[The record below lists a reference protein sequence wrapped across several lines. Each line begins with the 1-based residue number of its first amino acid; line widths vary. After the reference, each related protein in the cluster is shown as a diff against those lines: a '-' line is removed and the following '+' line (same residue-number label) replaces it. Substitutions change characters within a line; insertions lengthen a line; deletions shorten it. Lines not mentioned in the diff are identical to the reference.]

1 MTCLESVQKK
11 IDFKPEVALILG
23 SGLGDF
29 ADGIKIEQTIDYT
42 DIEGFPVSTVK
53 GHKGRFVFGYVE
65 ETPVVIMQG
74 RVHYYERVFRG
85 IKMETKQQF
94 LEEIN
99 KVKGS
104 KRDYLNKLFQYV
116 LEAVIRAAVHKNVK
130 KDEFI
135 IRAGEPCDTVY
146 IILKGDVAGVDYQK
160 LGKVYYFMDF
170 AKMYIVGD
178 FEIFSEDTNYNVS
191 ICASKDSEL
200 LAIPASIYWKWIK
213 HDENALLLRIKNIMT
228 ILTSEKAS
236 DRKYMFMSCKSVL

>member
-1 MTCLESVQKK
+1 M
-11 IDFKPEVALILG
+11 
-23 SGLGDF
+23 
-29 ADGIKIEQTIDYT
+29 
-42 DIEGFPVSTVK
+42 
-53 GHKGRFVFGYVE
+53 
-65 ETPVVIMQG
+65 
-74 RVHYYERVFRG
+74 ERVFRG

-191 ICASKDSEL
+191 LIL
-200 LAIPASIYWKWIK
+200 LIFLRSIFWFTIQ
-213 HDENALLLRIKNIMT
+213 IIMFPSVHLK
-228 ILTSEKAS
+228 IV
-236 DRKYMFMSCKSVL
+236 SC

>member
-1 MTCLESVQKK
+1 M
-11 IDFKPEVALILG
+11 
-23 SGLGDF
+23 
-29 ADGIKIEQTIDYT
+29 
-42 DIEGFPVSTVK
+42 
-53 GHKGRFVFGYVE
+53 
-65 ETPVVIMQG
+65 
-74 RVHYYERVFRG
+74 ERVFRG

-178 FEIFSEDTNYNVS
+178 FEIFS
-191 ICASKDSEL
+191 
-200 LAIPASIYWKWIK
+200 
-213 HDENALLLRIKNIMT
+213 
-228 ILTSEKAS
+228 
-236 DRKYMFMSCKSVL
+236 

>member
-1 MTCLESVQKK
+1 M
-11 IDFKPEVALILG
+11 
-23 SGLGDF
+23 
-29 ADGIKIEQTIDYT
+29 
-42 DIEGFPVSTVK
+42 
-53 GHKGRFVFGYVE
+53 
-65 ETPVVIMQG
+65 
-74 RVHYYERVFRG
+74 ERVFRG

-178 FEIFSEDTNYNVS
+178 FEIFSEVW
-191 ICASKDSEL
+191 IR
-200 LAIPASIYWKWIK
+200 WKMDIWKLYISAK
-213 HDENALLLRIKNIMT
+213 MQKSRME
-228 ILTSEKAS
+228 
-236 DRKYMFMSCKSVL
+236 MSL

>member
-1 MTCLESVQKK
+1 M
-11 IDFKPEVALILG
+11 
-23 SGLGDF
+23 
-29 ADGIKIEQTIDYT
+29 
-42 DIEGFPVSTVK
+42 
-53 GHKGRFVFGYVE
+53 
-65 ETPVVIMQG
+65 
-74 RVHYYERVFRG
+74 ERVFQG

-116 LEAVIRAAVHKNVK
+116 SEAVIRAAVHKNVK

-170 AKMYIVGD
+170 AKMYIVVD
-178 FEIFSEDTNYNVS
+178 FEIFSEVY
-191 ICASKDSEL
+191 KL
-200 LAIPASIYWKWIK
+200 
-213 HDENALLLRIKNIMT
+213 
-228 ILTSEKAS
+228 
-236 DRKYMFMSCKSVL
+236 

>member
-1 MTCLESVQKK
+1 
-11 IDFKPEVALILG
+11 
-23 SGLGDF
+23 
-29 ADGIKIEQTIDYT
+29 
-42 DIEGFPVSTVK
+42 
-53 GHKGRFVFGYVE
+53 
-65 ETPVVIMQG
+65 
-74 RVHYYERVFRG
+74 
-85 IKMETKQQF
+85 METKQQF

-178 FEIFSEDTNYNVS
+178 FEIFSEDTNYYVS
-191 ICASKDSEL
+191 ICESKDSEL
-200 LAIPASIYWKWIK
+200 LAIPASIY
-213 HDENALLLRIKNIMT
+213 
-228 ILTSEKAS
+228 
-236 DRKYMFMSCKSVL
+236 

>member
-1 MTCLESVQKK
+1 
-11 IDFKPEVALILG
+11 
-23 SGLGDF
+23 
-29 ADGIKIEQTIDYT
+29 
-42 DIEGFPVSTVK
+42 
-53 GHKGRFVFGYVE
+53 
-65 ETPVVIMQG
+65 
-74 RVHYYERVFRG
+74 
-85 IKMETKQQF
+85 METKQQF

-116 LEAVIRAAVHKNVK
+116 SEAVIRAAVRKNVK

-178 FEIFSEDTNYNVS
+178 FVRRYT
-191 ICASKDSEL
+191 L
-200 LAIPASIYWKWIK
+200 
-213 HDENALLLRIKNIMT
+213 
-228 ILTSEKAS
+228 
-236 DRKYMFMSCKSVL
+236 

>member
-1 MTCLESVQKK
+1 M
-11 IDFKPEVALILG
+11 
-23 SGLGDF
+23 
-29 ADGIKIEQTIDYT
+29 
-42 DIEGFPVSTVK
+42 
-53 GHKGRFVFGYVE
+53 
-65 ETPVVIMQG
+65 
-74 RVHYYERVFRG
+74 ERVFRG

-116 LEAVIRAAVHKNVK
+116 SEAVIWAAVHKNVK

-170 AKMYIVGD
+170 AKMYIVVD
-178 FEIFSEDTNYNVS
+178 FE
-191 ICASKDSEL
+191 
-200 LAIPASIYWKWIK
+200 
-213 HDENALLLRIKNIMT
+213 R
-228 ILTSEKAS
+228 
-236 DRKYMFMSCKSVL
+236 RKI